1 MNIKFSGFIPVERRN
16 LMIKTEK
23 ESFDFPIDYLLTE
36 EAVDKAA
43 NVLIDKFEELG
54 LIDSYWV
61 NHCLYWFCKNHQ
73 DHHPSM
79 SCECCS
85 KTKEDLQNEDDHLYA
100 GIKIRTMES
109 TTKFISEKLEPS
121 LLNKSFCDYFK
132 NISCGKVDFSK
143 KNGFYFN
150 NVGSGEFSFTP
161 LVGDCLNIFALE
173 RKLPGFNRSL
183 IDSNDI
189 YSVISKAIKQYPK
202 VIGDYIQK
210 YEDVDGNSVVLSEG
224 GFEESFYYVFTNFFD
239 KFIMKVCRD
248 SGFLNNQDSYI
259 GMMKDE
265 LGDFFIK
272 VHQLIVDSTKNEI
285 KLYLESI
292 FKTIAENLYDLL
304 DYEQDYHNF
313 ILKYDYEKSHKKFEI
328 PEGLTSLPVKYLPT
342 KEKNYLFLSTIVF
355 YKGEKLSEEDL
366 KRITDQLLKNK
377 DDFMQYFKSLISE
390 RIDSLYSYGPYYLR
404 NSPKNNIEEFE
415 EICALYKFI
424 LELFKQEEDPE
435 LIQELD
441 FAKEYLK
448 EILS

>member
-1 MNIKFSGFIPVERRN
+1 
-16 LMIKTEK
+16 MIKTER

-36 EAVDKAA
+36 EAVDKAVDVFI
-43 NVLIDKFEELG
+43 NKFEELG
-54 LIDSYWV
+54 LIESYWV
-61 NHCLYWFCKNHQ
+61 NYCLYWFCKNHQ
-73 DHHPSM
+73 EHHPDM

-85 KTKEDLQNEDDHLYA
+85 KTKEDLQQEDDHLYA
-100 GIKIRTMES
+100 GIRIRAMES
-109 TTKFISEKLEPS
+109 TAQFISEKLEPS

-132 NISCGKVDFSK
+132 NISCGKDDFSK

-173 RKLPGFNRSL
+173 RF
-183 IDSNDI
+183 DSNYI
-189 YSVISKAIKQYPK
+189 YSVISKVIRQYPK
-202 VIGDYIQK
+202 VLGDYIQK

-248 SGFLNNQDSYI
+248 NDFLNDQDIYI
-259 GMMKDE
+259 GMVKDE
-265 LGDFFIK
+265 FGDFFTK
-272 VHQLIVDSTKNEI
+272 VHELMLESTKVEI
-285 KLYLESI
+285 KLYLKSI

-304 DYEQDYHNF
+304 NYEQEDHNF
-313 ILKYDYEKSHKKFEI
+313 IFKYDYEISHKKFEVPEELTYI
-328 PEGLTSLPVKYLPT
+328 PIKYLPT

-355 YKGEKLSEEDL
+355 YKGEKLNEEDL
-366 KRITDQLLKNK
+366 KRIANQLSNNK

-404 NSPKNNIEEFE
+404 NSPKNNIEEVE
-415 EICALYKFI
+415 EIYSLYKFA
-424 LELFKQEEDPE
+424 LELLEQEEDPE
-435 LIQELD
+435 IIEELS

>member
-16 LMIKTEK
+16 LMIKTGK
-23 ESFDFPIDYLLTE
+23 ESFDFPIDYILTE

-43 NVLIDKFEELG
+43 DVFIDKFEELG
-54 LIDSYWV
+54 LIESYWV
-61 NHCLYWFCKNHQ
+61 NYCLYWFCKNHQ
-73 DHHPSM
+73 EHHPSM

-85 KTKEDLQNEDDHLYA
+85 KTKEDLQQEDDHLYA
-100 GIKIRTMES
+100 GIKIRAMES

-132 NISCGKVDFSK
+132 NVYGSNTTFSK
-143 KNGFYFN
+143 NDGFYFN

-173 RKLPGFNRSL
+173 RF
-183 IDSNDI
+183 DSNYI
-189 YSVISKAIKQYPK
+189 YSVISKVIRQYPK
-202 VIGDYIQK
+202 VLGDYIQK

-224 GFEESFYYVFTNFFD
+224 GFEKSFYYVFTNFFD

-248 SGFLNNQDSYI
+248 NDFLNYQDVYI

-265 LGDFFIK
+265 LGDFFTK
-272 VHQLIVDSTKNEI
+272 VHELMLESTKVEI
-285 KLYLESI
+285 KLYLKSI

-304 DYEQDYHNF
+304 NYEQEDHNF
-313 ILKYDYEKSHKKFEI
+313 IFKYDYEISHKKFEV
-328 PEGLTSLPVKYLPT
+328 PEELTYLPIKYLPT

-355 YKGEKLSEEDL
+355 YKGKKLNEEDL
-366 KRITDQLLKNK
+366 KRIANQLSNNK

-404 NSPKNNIEEFE
+404 NSPKNNIEEVE
-415 EICALYKFI
+415 EIYSLYKFA
-424 LELFKQEEDPE
+424 LELFEQEEDLE
-435 LIQELD
+435 LIEELN

>member
-43 NVLIDKFEELG
+43 DVLINKFEELG
-54 LIDSYWV
+54 LIESYWV
-61 NHCLYWFCKNHQ
+61 NYSLYWFCKNHLE
-73 DHHPSM
+73 HHPSM
-79 SCECCS
+79 GCECCA
-85 KTKEDLQNEDDHLYA
+85 KAKEELQHEDDHLYA
-100 GIKIRTMES
+100 GIRIREMES
-109 TTKFISEKLEPS
+109 TIKFISEKLEPS

-132 NISCGKVDFSK
+132 NISCGNGDFSK

-150 NVGSGEFSFTP
+150 NFGSGEFSFTP
-161 LVGDCLNIFALE
+161 LIGDCLNIFALE

-248 SGFLNNQDSYI
+248 SGFLNNQDGYI
-259 GMMKDE
+259 EMMKGE

-272 VHQLIVDSTKNEI
+272 VHQLIVDSTKIEI

-313 ILKYDYEKSHKKFEI
+313 IIKYDYEKSHKKFEI

-342 KEKNYLFLSTIVF
+342 KEKNYLFLSTIIF
-355 YKGEKLSEEDL
+355 YKGEELSQEDL
-366 KRITDQLLKNK
+366 KRITNQLLTNK

-404 NSPKNNIEEFE
+404 NSPRNNIEEFE
-415 EICALYKFI
+415 EICVLYNFI
-424 LELFKQEEDPE
+424 LNLFKEKEDPE
-435 LIQELD
+435 LIEELNS
-441 FAKEYLK
+441 AKEYLK

>member
-1 MNIKFSGFIPVERRN
+1 
-16 LMIKTEK
+16 MIKTGK
-23 ESFDFPIDYLLTE
+23 ESFDFPIDYILTE

-43 NVLIDKFEELG
+43 DVFIDKFEELG
-54 LIDSYWV
+54 LIESYWV
-61 NHCLYWFCKNHQ
+61 NYCLYWFCKNHQ
-73 DHHPSM
+73 EHHPSM

-85 KTKEDLQNEDDHLYA
+85 KTKEDLQQEDDHLYA
-100 GIKIRTMES
+100 GIKIRAMES

-132 NISCGKVDFSK
+132 NVYGSNTTFSK
-143 KNGFYFN
+143 NDGFYFN

-173 RKLPGFNRSL
+173 RF
-183 IDSNDI
+183 DSNYI
-189 YSVISKAIKQYPK
+189 YSVISKVIRQYPK
-202 VIGDYIQK
+202 VLGDYIQK

-224 GFEESFYYVFTNFFD
+224 GFEKSFYYVFTNFFD

-248 SGFLNNQDSYI
+248 NDFLNYQDVYI

-265 LGDFFIK
+265 LGDFFTK
-272 VHQLIVDSTKNEI
+272 VHELMLESTKVEI
-285 KLYLESI
+285 KLYLKSI

-304 DYEQDYHNF
+304 NYEQEDHNF
-313 ILKYDYEKSHKKFEI
+313 IFKYDYEISHKKCEV
-328 PEGLTSLPVKYLPT
+328 PEELTYLPIKYLPT

-355 YKGEKLSEEDL
+355 YKGKKLNEEDL
-366 KRITDQLLKNK
+366 KRIANQLSNNK

-404 NSPKNNIEEFE
+404 NSPKNNIEEVE
-415 EICALYKFI
+415 EIYSLYKFA

-435 LIQELD
+435 LIEELN

>member
-1 MNIKFSGFIPVERRN
+1 
-16 LMIKTEK
+16 MIKTEK

-43 NVLIDKFEELG
+43 DVLINKFEELG
-54 LIDSYWV
+54 LIESYWV
-61 NHCLYWFCKNHQ
+61 NYSLYWFCKNHLE
-73 DHHPSM
+73 HHPSM
-79 SCECCS
+79 GCECCA
-85 KTKEDLQNEDDHLYA
+85 KAKEELQHEDDHLYA
-100 GIKIRTMES
+100 GIRIREMES
-109 TTKFISEKLEPS
+109 TIKFISEKLEPS

-132 NISCGKVDFSK
+132 NISCGNGDFSK

-150 NVGSGEFSFTP
+150 NFGSGEFSFTP
-161 LVGDCLNIFALE
+161 LIGDCLNIFALE

-248 SGFLNNQDSYI
+248 SGFLNNQDGYI
-259 GMMKDE
+259 EMMKGE

-272 VHQLIVDSTKNEI
+272 VHQLIVDSTKIEI

-313 ILKYDYEKSHKKFEI
+313 IIKYDYEKSHKKFEI

-342 KEKNYLFLSTIVF
+342 KEKNYLFLSTIIF
-355 YKGEKLSEEDL
+355 YKGEELSQEDL
-366 KRITDQLLKNK
+366 KRITNQLLTNK

-404 NSPKNNIEEFE
+404 NSPRNNIEEFE
-415 EICALYKFI
+415 EICVLYNFI
-424 LELFKQEEDPE
+424 LNLFKEKEDPE
-435 LIQELD
+435 LIEELNS
-441 FAKEYLK
+441 AKEYLK

>member
-16 LMIKTEK
+16 LMIKTGK

-43 NVLIDKFEELG
+43 DVLIDKFEELG

-61 NHCLYWFCKNHQ
+61 TYCLYWFCKNHQ
-73 DHHPSM
+73 EHHPSM

-85 KTKEDLQNEDDHLYA
+85 KIKEDLQQEDDHLYA
-100 GIKIRTMES
+100 GIKIRAMES

-132 NISCGKVDFSK
+132 NVYGSNTTFSK
-143 KNGFYFN
+143 NDGFYFN

-173 RKLPGFNRSL
+173 RF
-183 IDSNDI
+183 DSNYI
-189 YSVISKAIKQYPK
+189 YSVISKVIRQYPK
-202 VIGDYIQK
+202 VLGDYIQK

-224 GFEESFYYVFTNFFD
+224 GFEKSFYYIFTNFFD

-248 SGFLNNQDSYI
+248 NDFLNYQDVYI

-265 LGDFFIK
+265 LGDFFTK
-272 VHQLIVDSTKNEI
+272 VHELMLESTKVEI
-285 KLYLESI
+285 KLYLKSI

-304 DYEQDYHNF
+304 NYEQEDHNF
-313 ILKYDYEKSHKKFEI
+313 IFKYDYEISHKKFEV
-328 PEGLTSLPVKYLPT
+328 PEELTYLPIKYLPT

-355 YKGEKLSEEDL
+355 YKGKKLNEEDL
-366 KRITDQLLKNK
+366 KRIANQLSNNK

-404 NSPKNNIEEFE
+404 NSPKNNIEEVE
-415 EICALYKFI
+415 EIYSLYKFA
-424 LELFKQEEDPE
+424 LELFEQEEDSE
-435 LIQELD
+435 LIQELN

>member
-1 MNIKFSGFIPVERRN
+1 
-16 LMIKTEK
+16 MIKTEK

-36 EAVDKAA
+36 EAVDEAA
-43 NVLIDKFEELG
+43 DVLIDKFEELG

-61 NHCLYWFCKNHQ
+61 NFCLYWFCKNHQ

-85 KTKEDLQNEDDHLYA
+85 KTKEKLQQEDDHLYA
-100 GIKIRTMES
+100 GIKIRAMES
-109 TTKFISEKLEPS
+109 TTEFVSEKLEPS

-132 NISCGKVDFSK
+132 NISCGKGDFSK

-173 RKLPGFNRSL
+173 RFDPNY
-183 IDSNDI
+183 I
-189 YSVISKAIKQYPK
+189 YSVISKVIRQYPK
-202 VIGDYIQK
+202 VLGDYIQK

-248 SGFLNNQDSYI
+248 SGFLNNQDGYI

-265 LGDFFIK
+265 LGDFFTK
-272 VHQLIVDSTKNEI
+272 VHELMLESTRVEI
-285 KLYLESI
+285 KLYLKSI

-304 DYEQDYHNF
+304 NYEQEDHNF
-313 ILKYDYEKSHKKFEI
+313 IFKYDYEISHKKFEV
-328 PEGLTSLPVKYLPT
+328 PEELTYLPIKYLPT

-366 KRITDQLLKNK
+366 KRIVNKLSNNK

-404 NSPKNNIEEFE
+404 NSPKNNIEEVE
-415 EICALYKFI
+415 EIISLYNFI
-424 LELFKQEEDPE
+424 LELFEQKEDPE
-435 LIQELD
+435 MIEELS

>member
-36 EAVDKAA
+36 EAVDKA
-43 NVLIDKFEELG
+43 VDVFIDKFEELG
-54 LIDSYWV
+54 LIESYWV
-61 NHCLYWFCKNHQ
+61 NYCLYWFCKNHLE
-73 DHHPSM
+73 HHPSM

-85 KTKEDLQNEDDHLYA
+85 KTKEDLQQEEDHLYA
-100 GIKIRTMES
+100 GIRIRTMES
-109 TTKFISEKLEPS
+109 TIKFISERLEPS

-132 NISCGKVDFSK
+132 NVRFENTTFSK
-143 KNGFYFN
+143 NDGFYFN
-150 NVGSGEFSFTP
+150 NVGTGEFSFTP
-161 LVGDCLNIFALE
+161 LIGDCLNIFELE
-173 RKLPGFNRSL
+173 NKVSGFKRSL
-183 IDSNDI
+183 VDSNDI
-189 YSVISKAIKQYPK
+189 YSVISKVIRQYPK
-202 VIGDYIQK
+202 VLGNYIQK
-210 YEDVDGNSVVLSEG
+210 YEDVDGNSVVLSDG

-239 KFIMKVCRD
+239 KFVMKVCRD
-248 SGFLNNQDSYI
+248 NDFLNDQDCYI
-259 GMMKDE
+259 GMMRGE
-265 LGDFFIK
+265 LGDFFTK
-272 VHQLIVDSTKNEI
+272 VHKLMLESTKVEI

-304 DYEQDYHNF
+304 NYEQEDHNF
-313 ILKYDYEKSHKKFEI
+313 ILKYDYEQSHKKFEI

-377 DDFMQYFKSLISE
+377 DDFMQYFKNLISE
-390 RIDSLYSYGPYYLR
+390 RIDSLYSYGPYYIR
-404 NSPKNNIEEFE
+404 NSPKNNIEEVE
-415 EICALYKFI
+415 EIKFLYNFI
-424 LELFKQEEDPE
+424 LELFEQEEDPE

-441 FAKEYLK
+441 LAKEYLK